1 MNKLTFKGQAIEV
14 EGTFP
19 QVGEQ
24 APDFTLIDNALS
36 SISRKDLLGKKAVLN
51 IFPSI
56 DTPVCA
62 TQLRTFNHQLS
73 GMKDVTLLFSSLDL
87 PFAYNRFCAAEGIE
101 NIITA
106 SDYKLSSLAAN
117 YGVKMKNGPLGGL
130 YARAVIILNEAHEII
145 YAERV
150 NEVTDEPNYDA
161 ALAVLA
167 SS

>member
-1 MNKLTFKGQAIEV
+1 MNQLTFKGQAIEV

-36 SISRKDLLGKKAVLN
+36 SISRKDLLGKKLVLN

-87 PFAYNRFCAAEGIE
+87 PFAYNRF
-101 NIITA
+101 
-106 SDYKLSSLAAN
+106 
-117 YGVKMKNGPLGGL
+117 
-130 YARAVIILNEAHEII
+130 
-145 YAERV
+145 
-150 NEVTDEPNYDA
+150 
-161 ALAVLA
+161 
-167 SS
+167 